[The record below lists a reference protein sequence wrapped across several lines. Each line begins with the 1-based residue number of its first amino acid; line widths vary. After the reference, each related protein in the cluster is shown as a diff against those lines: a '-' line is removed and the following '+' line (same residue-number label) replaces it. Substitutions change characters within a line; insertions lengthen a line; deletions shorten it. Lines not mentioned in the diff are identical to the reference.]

1 MEHSTDRS
9 TCASLIA
16 DPLRLSQRTAAQAI
30 EAALMHPSIEFAI
43 EKVER
48 AMLELEQ
55 MPCPV
60 IHRFAP
66 GVYIREVTL
75 PAGAFC
81 IGAHQ
86 KQEHLNIML
95 KGKVL
100 IRNKSGG
107 VTQLTAPMV
116 FVGEPGKKV
125 GYVLEEVVWQ
135 NVYATTETDIEKL
148 EAMFVDKGEAWQAAE
163 DQRCRPTILDEIAR
177 EDYFSVL
184 REYAIPHAVAQAQ
197 SFNTSDLTP
206 FPHGGYKVM
215 VTRSRIDGKGLF
227 ATAPIAK
234 GEVIAPARVG
244 EKRTPAGRYTNHS
257 PHPNAA
263 FVLRQNG
270 DLDLVAIANISGMSG
285 GLVGDEITIDYRQ
298 ALEIRKK
305 LCHQQSQQ
313 Q

>member
-1 MEHSTDRS
+1 MELTARQSPA
-9 TCASLIA
+9 ASLVA
-16 DPLRLSQRTAAQAI
+16 DPLRLAQRTAVQAV
-30 EAALMHPSIEFAI
+30 EAALMHPDIEFAI

-48 AMLELEQ
+48 MMLELEQ

-66 GVYIREVTL
+66 GVYIREITL
-75 PAGAFC
+75 PAGGFC
-81 IGAHQ
+81 IGARH
-86 KQEHLNIML
+86 KKEHLNIML

-100 IRNKSGG
+100 VRNKAGG

-135 NVYATTETDIEKL
+135 NVYATDETDIETL
-148 EAMFVDKGEAWQAAE
+148 ERMFVDKGPAWEDAE
-163 DQRCRPTILDEIAR
+163 QRRLRPSVLDEIAR
-177 EDYFSVL
+177 EDYFRVL
-184 REYAIPHAVAQAQ
+184 KEYGIPHAVAQAQ

-215 VTRSRIDGKGLF
+215 VTQSRIHGKGLF

-244 EKRTPAGRYTNHS
+244 LKRTPAGRYTNHS
-257 PHPNAA
+257 PHPNAE

-270 DLDLVAIANISGMSG
+270 DLDLVALKDIKGMDGGIVGEEIA
-285 GLVGDEITIDYRQ
+285 IDYRQ
-298 ALEIRKK
+298 ALELRKQ
-305 LCHQQSQQ
+305 LCQQ
-313 Q
+313 QLQQQ